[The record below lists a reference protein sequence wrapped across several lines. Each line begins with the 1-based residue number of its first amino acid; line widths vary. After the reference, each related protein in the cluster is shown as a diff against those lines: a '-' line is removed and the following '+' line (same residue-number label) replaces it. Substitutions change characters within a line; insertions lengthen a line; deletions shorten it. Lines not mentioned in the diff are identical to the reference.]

1 MWREKAKFSS
11 GADSALI
18 HILFPNRGAT
28 SLNLQKKG
36 AAYLVINNDH
46 YCKIRWTESFSH

>member
-1 MWREKAKFSS
+1 MWREKAKFRP

-36 AAYLVINNDH
+36 AAYMVINNDH
-46 YCKIRWTESFSH
+46 YCKIRWTEFFSH